1 MNDFFRLAPP
11 LSDRD
16 SWTAAD
22 WCPMERAL
30 DLIGTRSAMTLLR
43 EVFYGAAR
51 FDDLARRAGV
61 TPAVASQRLRQLV
74 DSGLLERRP
83 YQVPGQ
89 RTRYEYAVTERGLE
103 VFPIIA
109 ALTRLGD
116 RLPRESEKMVA
127 LSHAG
132 CGERV
137 VTEVRCAAGHAVTP
151 ADTVVSILQPAPDAQ
166 EG

>member
-1 MNDFFRLAPP
+1 VNDFIKLASP

-43 EVFYGAAR
+43 EAFYGASR

-74 DSGLLERRP
+74 DNGLLERRP
-83 YQVPGQ
+83 YQEPGR
-89 RTRYEYAVTERGLE
+89 RTRDEYAVTERGLE
-103 VFPIIA
+103 IFPIIA
-109 ALTRLGD
+109 ALAHLGD
-116 RLPRESEKMVA
+116 QLPGEQDKAVA
-127 LSHAG
+127 LTHAG
-132 CGERV
+132 CGEPV
-137 VTEVRCAAGHAVTP
+137 MASVRCAAGHAVAP
-151 ADTVVSILQPAPDAQ
+151 ADTVVSVVQPARD
-166 EG
+166 